1 MDILGG
7 ISLKTRRSDRLIDM
21 TRYFMERPH
30 TLVSLTFFAERYE
43 SAKSSISED
52 LAIIKRT
59 VMLRGIGILETIPGA
74 TGGAIFIPSIDEDEA
89 RAFIE
94 DMTEQLS
101 HQDRL
106 LPGGYVYLSDLLG
119 RPDVLRY
126 VGRVIARQYID
137 KQIDAVMTVATK
149 GVPIAQSV
157 ASYLN
162 VPFVIVRRD
171 SKITEGS
178 TVSVNYVSGSSERI
192 EKMELSKRS
201 LKRGSHVLVVDDFM
215 KGGGTVNGM
224 KSMIEEFESELVGI
238 TVFAEGAFDGRRMVE
253 DYTSLLKVD
262 SVNTIDKTIHVS
274 PGNYLEKVF
283 GKKED

>member
-1 MDILGG
+1 M
-7 ISLKTRRSDRLIDM
+7 KTRRSDRLIDM

-59 VMLRGIGILETIPGA
+59 VKLRGIGILETIPGA

-89 RAFIE
+89 RVFIE

>member
-1 MDILGG
+1 M
-7 ISLKTRRSDRLIDM
+7 KTRRSDRLIDM
-21 TRYFMERPH
+21 TRYLLERPH
-30 TLVSLTFFAERYE
+30 TLISLTFFSERYE

-52 LAIIKRT
+52 LAI
-59 VMLRGIGILETIPGA
+59 GILETIPGA
-74 TGGAIFIPSIDEDEA
+74 AGGARFIPSISEEET
-89 RAFIE
+89 RAFID
-94 DMTEQLS
+94 DMTKEMS
-101 HQDRL
+101 EKDRL

-119 RPDVLRY
+119 RPDVLRK

-157 ASYLN
+157 SSYLN

-171 SKITEGS
+171 SKITEGA

-215 KGGGTVNGM
+215 RDHC
-224 KSMIEEFESELVGI
+224 IC
-238 TVFAEGAFDGRRMVE
+238 RR
-253 DYTSLLKVD
+253 
-262 SVNTIDKTIHVS
+262 II
-274 PGNYLEKVF
+274 
-283 GKKED
+283 

>member
-1 MDILGG
+1 M
-7 ISLKTRRSDRLIDM
+7 KTRRSDRLIDM
-21 TRYFMERPH
+21 TRYLLERPH
-30 TLVSLTFFAERYE
+30 TLISLTFFSERYE

-59 VMLRGIGILETIPGA
+59 FKFRGIGILETIPGA
-74 TGGAIFIPSIDEDEA
+74 AGGARFIPSISEEET
-89 RAFIE
+89 RAFID
-94 DMTEQLS
+94 DMTKEMS
-101 HQDRL
+101 EKDRL

-119 RPDVLRY
+119 RPDVLRK

-157 ASYLN
+157 SSYLN

-171 SKITEGS
+171 SKITEGA

-201 LKRGSHVLVVDDFM
+201 L
-215 KGGGTVNGM
+215 NGM

-238 TVFAEGAFDGRRMVE
+238 TVFAEGSFEGHRMVD

-262 SVNTIDKTIHVS
+262 KVNTLDKTIHVS
-274 PGNYLEKVF
+274 PGNYLERVF
-283 GKKED
+283 GKL

>member
-1 MDILGG
+1 M
-7 ISLKTRRSDRLIDM
+7 KTRRSDRLIDM
-21 TRYFMERPH
+21 TRYLLERPH
-30 TLVSLTFFAERYE
+30 TLISLTFFSERYE

-59 VMLRGIGILETIPGA
+59 FKFRGIGILETIPGA
-74 TGGAIFIPSIDEDEA
+74 AGGA
-89 RAFIE
+89 
-94 DMTEQLS
+94 
-101 HQDRL
+101 

-119 RPDVLRY
+119 RPDVLRK

-157 ASYLN
+157 SSYLN

-171 SKITEGS
+171 SKITEGA

-192 EKMELSKRS
+192 EKMELSQRS

-238 TVFAEGAFDGRRMVE
+238 TVFAEGSFEGHRMVD

-262 SVNTIDKTIHVS
+262 KVNTLDKTIHVS
-274 PGNYLEKVF
+274 PGNYLERVF
-283 GKKED
+283 GKL

>member
-1 MDILGG
+1 M
-7 ISLKTRRSDRLIDM
+7 KTRRSDRLIDM

-59 VMLRGIGILETIPGA
+59 VKLRGIGILETIPGA

-224 KSMIEEFESELVGI
+224 KSMIEEFESKLVGI

>member
-1 MDILGG
+1 M
-7 ISLKTRRSDRLIDM
+7 KTRRSDRLIDM
-21 TRYFMERPH
+21 TRYLLESPH
-30 TLVSLTFFAERYE
+30 TLISLTFFAERYE

-59 VMLRGIGILETIPGA
+59 FKLRGIGILETIPGA
-74 TGGAIFIPSIDEDEA
+74 AGGARFIPSMEEYEA
-89 RAFIE
+89 REFIE
-94 DMTEQLS
+94 EMTAELS
-101 HQDRL
+101 EQDRL
-106 LPGGYVYLSDLLG
+106 FPGGYVYLSDLLG
-119 RPDVLRY
+119 RPDVLRK

-157 ASYLN
+157 SSYLN

-201 LKRGSHVLVVDDFM
+201 LKRGSNVLVVDDFM

-224 KSMIEEFESELVGI
+224 KSMIEEFESNLVGI
-238 TVFAEGAFDGRRMVE
+238 TVFAEGSFDGKRMVD

-262 SVNTIDKTIHVS
+262 QVNTLDKTISVS

-283 GKKED
+283 GNK